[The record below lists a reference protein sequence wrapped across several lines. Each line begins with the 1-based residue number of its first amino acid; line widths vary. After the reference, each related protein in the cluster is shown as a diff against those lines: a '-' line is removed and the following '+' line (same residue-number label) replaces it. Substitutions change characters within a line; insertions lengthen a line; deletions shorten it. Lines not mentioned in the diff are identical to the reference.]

1 MAIIP
6 KVGSGGEKFDIING
20 IRKQFSAVGADVEKH
35 TFVEKVSIGPI
46 TSNLASIITNTVVI
60 IYEDENTVFVS
71 DTDDKIFAIRNN
83 NGNIISSNL
92 LTVPYDVKFVGN
104 LDSNRWLLRDE
115 SSLFV
120 LKLNGKSLTKGTAL
134 AVTLSTEVNY
144 IVNSSYVFGF
154 IPHDKGYSGYESPP
168 YVEAIFYTIN
178 DTVISA
184 GKKITIFEEVQSS
197 LKNAEILYMYPT
209 ENNGGTVLVSTY
221 RSKNVEKVT
230 AVHVSISGS
239 SITKGTALSLGSDY
253 YSIGWTCRLDSN
265 SFMLVDEASYYCYA
279 VMAVGNVLYA
289 SSLNIPEYPPYLYNV
304 DNGISLVLS
313 NSASNHIWSCLV
325 VRNGNAASIIESKT
339 LGIGS
344 LGLTLDKVIPLGDNL
359 HRIFYRVNSRC
370 AAADITVS
378 STSVTLLRHK
388 QASQLL
394 NEVEFIGETGNVGV
408 YSDTYSDNIVYI
420 TPEID
425 NINIVIISNA
435 YPPPSQEDRRT
446 CMVYTKNCLW
456 TIYGDY
462 VSSQSYSY
470 YLIYSFNVNEKN
482 KKYSANYAADHQY
495 YRDYPIILMA
505 IETGSGIQF
514 ASLERFEGQ
523 YYVVAKK
530 FIADENGNVS
540 VPGTGVRKSTKKIEG
555 VTEEKIF
562 QGNLGNVLVLDTE
575 E

>member
-6 KVGSGGEKFDIING
+6 KVGSGGEKFDITNG

-35 TFVEKVSIGPI
+35 TFVEKVSISPI
-46 TSNLASIITNTVVI
+46 TSNLANIITNTVVI

-71 DTDDKIFAIRNN
+71 DTDDRIFAIRND

-104 LDSNRWLLRDE
+104 LDSNRWLLRAE
-115 SSLFV
+115 NSLFV

-144 IVNSSYVFGF
+144 IVNSSYAVGF
-154 IPHDKGYSGYESPP
+154 IPHNVEYSGYRDPA
-168 YVEAIFYTIN
+168 YVEAIPYSIN
-178 DTVISA
+178 DTTISA
-184 GKKITIFEEVQSS
+184 GKKITIFKESGTTYDTAEV
-197 LKNAEILYMYPT
+197 LYMYPT

-265 SFMLVDEASYYCYA
+265 SFMLVDKASYYCYA
-279 VMAVGNVLYA
+279 VMAVGNVLHA
-289 SSLNIPEYPPYLYNV
+289 SSLNIPEHPPYLYNV
-304 DNGISLVLS
+304 EDGISLVLS
-313 NSASNHIWSCLV
+313 NSADNKIWSCLV
-325 VRNGNAASIIESKT
+325 VRNRNAASIVENKT

-446 CMVYTKNCLW
+446 CMVYAKNCLW

-462 VSSQSYSY
+462 VSNKSY
-470 YLIYSFNVNEKN
+470 YLIFSSNVNEKN

-495 YRDYPIILMA
+495 YQDYPIILMA

-514 ASLERFEGQ
+514 ASLERSGGQ

-530 FIADENGNVS
+530 FISDDNGNVS
-540 VPGTGVRKSTKKIEG
+540 IPGTGIQKSTTKIEG

-562 QGNLGNVLVLDTE
+562 QGNLGNVLVLNTE

>member
-6 KVGSGGEKFDIING
+6 KVGSGGEKFDITNG
-20 IRKQFSAVGADVEKH
+20 VREQYAAVGEDVEKH

-46 TSNLASIITNTVVI
+46 TSNLANIITNTVVI
-60 IYEDENTVFVS
+60 IYEDENTVFVL
-71 DTDDKIFAIRNN
+71 DTDDRIFAIRND

-104 LDSNRWLLRDE
+104 LDSNRWLLKTRY
-115 SSLFV
+115 SLLV
-120 LKLNGKSLTKGTAL
+120 LKLSGQTLTAGTAL
-134 AVTLSTEVNY
+134 STTLSTEVNY
-144 IVNSSYVFGF
+144 VVNSSYAVGF
-154 IPHDKGYSGYESPP
+154 IPHDVRYGAPA
-168 YVEAIFYTIN
+168 YVEAIPYSIS
-178 DTVISA
+178 DTTISA
-184 GKKITIFEEVQSS
+184 GTKITIFEESDTTYDT
-197 LKNAEILYMYPT
+197 AEIWYMYPT

-221 RSKNVEKVT
+221 QSKNVEKVT
-230 AVHVSISGS
+230 AVHVTISGS
-239 SITKGTALSLGSDY
+239 SITKGTALSFGY
-253 YSIGWTCRLDSN
+253 NHYSIGGTCRLDDN
-265 SFMLVDEASYYCYA
+265 SFIFVEDSNYFCYA
-279 VMAVGNVLYA
+279 VMAVGNVLYR
-289 SSLNIPEYPPYLYNV
+289 SKLNIPEYAFYLYNV

-325 VRNGNAASIIESKT
+325 VRNGNAASIVENKT

-462 VSSQSYSY
+462 VSIQSY

-482 KKYSANYAADHQY
+482 KKYSAKYAADHQY

-530 FIADENGNVS
+530 FISDDNGNVS
-540 VPGTGVRKSTKKIEG
+540 VPGTGVRKSTTKIEG

-562 QGNLGNVLVLDTE
+562 QGNLGNVLVLNTE

>member
-46 TSNLASIITNTVVI
+46 TSNLANIITNIVVI

-71 DTDDKIFAIRNN
+71 DSDTLRRIFAIRND

-92 LTVPYDVKFVGN
+92 LTVPQDVKFVGN

-120 LKLNGKSLTKGTAL
+120 LKLNGKSLTKGTSL
-134 AVTLSTEVNY
+134 AVTSTEVNY
-144 IVNSSYVFGF
+144 VVNSSYAVGF
-154 IPHDKGYSGYESPP
+154 IPHGAGYRDPA
-168 YVEAIFYTIN
+168 YVEAIPYSIN
-178 DTVISA
+178 DTTISA
-184 GKKITIFEEVQSS
+184 GKKITIFKESDTTYDT
-197 LKNAEILYMYPT
+197 AEILYMYPT

-221 RSKNVEKVT
+221 HNKYVKKVT
-230 AVHVSISGS
+230 AVHVTISGS

-253 YSIGWTCRLDSN
+253 SASALGWTCRLDSN
-265 SFMLVDEASYYCYA
+265 SFMFVDGASYYCYA
-279 VMAVGNVLYA
+279 VMAVGDVLHA

-304 DNGISLVLS
+304 EDGISLVLS
-313 NSASNHIWSCLV
+313 NSADNKIWSCLV
-325 VRNGNAASIIESKT
+325 VRNRNAASIVENKT

-344 LGLTLDKVIPLGDNL
+344 LELTLDKVIPLGDNL
-359 HRIFYRVNSRC
+359 HRIFYRVKSRC

-388 QASQLL
+388 QALQLL

-425 NINIVIISNA
+425 NINIVIISNS

-446 CMVYTKNCLW
+446 CMVYAKNCLW

-462 VSSQSYSY
+462 DYVSDKSY
-470 YLIYSFNVNEKN
+470 YLIFSSNVNEKD

-495 YRDYPIILMA
+495 YSDYPIILMA

-530 FIADENGNVS
+530 FISDDNGNVS
-540 VPGTGVRKSTKKIEG
+540 VPGIGVRKSTKKIEG

-562 QGNLGNVLVLDTE
+562 QGNLGNVLVLNTE